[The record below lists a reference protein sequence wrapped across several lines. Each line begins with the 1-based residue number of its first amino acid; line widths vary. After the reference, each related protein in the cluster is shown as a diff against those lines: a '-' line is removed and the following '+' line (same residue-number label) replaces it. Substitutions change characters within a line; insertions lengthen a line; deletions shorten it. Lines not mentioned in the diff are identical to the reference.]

1 LLTGDAALRQ
11 AAVAE
16 NIDVRGTIWLMTE
29 LVRNQQISSSEARH
43 ALERMRANGR
53 RLPWELAEEALAMQ

>member
-1 LLTGDAALRQ
+1 MLLMVSDA
-11 AAVAE
+11 
-16 NIDVRGTIWLMTE
+16 NILFD
-29 LVRNQQISSSEARH
+29 EARH